1 MPSRTD
7 LSRRRTAVRGLWD
20 FALGAGAASL
30 VICALLILDEESAR
44 RGIAS
49 TVFRYVGF

>member
-7 LSRRRTAVRGLWD
+7 LSGRRTALRWLWD
-20 FALGAGAASL
+20 FAQGAGAASL
-30 VICALLILDEESAR
+30 VICVLLILAEESAR
-44 RGIAS
+44 RGISS